1 MIVSLRGLA
10 KALRRTPVAPASVA
24 TLLERQEAMLAFRRI
39 VWEIFPEAATEI
51 WTARADGGNRENA
64 RVWAFLRR
72 VETEWFPVWECDEYE
87 QVVCAIPIARNSWG
101 YERFH
106 ALDMPPGELLLFVLC
121 AYPYDDDGLRL
132 PALDA
137 AEARIPHETLQD
149 VPPGGF
155 TPADLRERLSET
167 PCAGAIDFA
176 DWLWGQTG
184 TVFLDVDEEVEIV
197 DAECSREIVQDL
209 AAQWQRAKA
218 ILDRIGHL
226 TAWLEVDPPNHFA
239 QLLDAA
245 LGRDPH
251 GAYLRERRHYDLE
264 ITERGLTA
272 IRHDDPS
279 EAGPVALPVGAA
291 S

>member
-10 KALRRTPVAPASVA
+10 KALRRTPVAPTSVA
-24 TLLERQEAMLAFRRI
+24 ALLERQEAMLAFRRI
-39 VWEIFPEAATEI
+39 VQELFPEAATEI
-51 WTARADGGNRENA
+51 WAARADGGSRENA

-72 VETEWFPVWECDEYE
+72 VETELFPVWECDEYE
-87 QVVCAIPIARNSWG
+87 QVVCGIPIARNSWG

-106 ALDMPPGELLLFVLC
+106 ALDMPLGELLLFVLC
-121 AYPYDDDGLRL
+121 AYPYEDDGIRL

-137 AEARIPHETLQD
+137 AGARFPRETLQD

-167 PCAGAIDFA
+167 PFAVAADFA

-197 DAECSREIVQDL
+197 DAEWTRDVVQDL

-218 ILDRIGHL
+218 ILDRIGDL
-226 TAWLEVDPPNHFA
+226 TAWLEVDPPVHFA
-239 QLLDAA
+239 RLLDAA
-245 LGRDPH
+245 LGREPH
-251 GAYLRERRHYDLE
+251 AAYLRERTFYDLE
-264 ITERGLTA
+264 ITEHGLTP
-272 IRHDDPS
+272 ICHDDPS
-279 EAGPVALPVGAA
+279 EAGHVALPVGAA